1 MRKCETIFVVDMR
14 DAGWQKQLS
23 PELGSAIGQLAAR
36 PREGLMV
43 LADEPTVGQACR
55 HTLSA
60 LAVLARALR
69 RTLRG
74 YCDRINRGFVACN
87 YQYLLE
93 TRKNHGK
100 S

>member
-1 MRKCETIFVVDMR
+1 MRKCGAIFVVDMR
-14 DAGWQKQLS
+14 DAGWQKQLA

-36 PREGLMV
+36 RREGLMV

-60 LAVLARALR
+60 LAVLARALG
-69 RTLRG
+69 RTLHD
-74 YCDRINRGFVACN
+74 YCARVNRGFVVCN

-93 TRKNHGK
+93 ARKNHGQ
-100 S
+100 